1 MIAAVTIETVL
12 VYDIPAMLTTL
23 ATLGVA
29 FMGLRSQRRIE
40 PKVHAIDNAVNN
52 TPDGA
57 PTIKDNVQAL
67 VDGDKP

>member
-1 MIAAVTIETVL
+1 MIAAVSIETVL
-12 VYDIPAMLTTL
+12 IFDVPVLITTL
-23 ATLGVA
+23 GTLGIA
-29 FMGLRSQRRIE
+29 LLGLKSQQRVE
-40 PKVHAIDNAVNN
+40 PKVHAIDDAVNN